1 MALSATDEFWYSPI
15 DSGEGSDCSSSSSSS
30 SMMDLLPASI
40 PPAHEQLLSDEKA
53 SFAELTG
60 YDHKRQESRVVS
72 YDSLIDPLSDCEDN
86 DSSSP
91 QSSSTLLSTKAL
103 GGGSWLLGFA
113 RLSNG
118 DKPTS
123 EDDDEEAPGLVRD
136 ESDEDDDSS
145 TDDSDVDDDG
155 SLSSSSAHSTSK
167 PALKRRSGVSFAST
181 VAVQPIPHSSTL
193 TPLQRRKMYSSSFEV
208 RQNKIRNKREY
219 RYDGYDWRN
228 VTEEWEMGVDMVT
241 GELVHPA
248 HEH

>member
-1 MALSATDEFWYSPI
+1 MALSATDEFWHSPI

-72 YDSLIDPLSDCEDN
+72 YDSLIDPLSDCED

-123 EDDDEEAPGLVRD
+123 EDDEEAPGLVRD

-145 TDDSDVDDDG
+145 TDDSDVDDEG
-155 SLSSSSAHSTSK
+155 SLSSSAHSTSK